1 MAITRKE
8 EERALDT
15 EERAVVN
22 QTRHPE
28 IQSQSDEGL
37 TILLRRLRDMRDKAR
52 SQANQQRREV
62 RGKAPPKGAGP
73 KTSDAGMRMKLSV
86 LSVGLKRLNAEIQR
100 RAEMS
105 KNHSLVENAQ
115 RALALKLHAQKS
127 NIPFNTRYANQ
138 GMRDIPDKKVTSLIK
153 PAERGRV
160 RKASA
165 VAQAR
170 RDESRG

>member
-1 MAITRKE
+1 
-8 EERALDT
+8 
-15 EERAVVN
+15 
-22 QTRHPE
+22 
-28 IQSQSDEGL
+28 
-37 TILLRRLRDMRDKAR
+37 
-52 SQANQQRREV
+52 
-62 RGKAPPKGAGP
+62 
-73 KTSDAGMRMKLSV
+73 
-86 LSVGLKRLNAEIQR
+86 LKRLNAEIQR

-127 NIPFNTRYANQ
+127 NIPFNTRFANQ

-160 RKASA
+160 RKAAA